1 MSIQSSLIIPD
12 DSNLDVQ
19 LDFQQAI
26 FNFFR
31 QASGIFCVLK
41 GPEYIFELANPSFL
55 HFVGQR
61 ELIGKT
67 MREVL
72 PELKEQGFFEIL
84 DRVYTSK
91 ISYSNAEMPLSF
103 TQADGTKKETYGN
116 FTFQPVLNPGG
127 EVVGI
132 ILSGYD
138 ITEQVNALKKVE
150 ELEARM
156 RLAVAASNLGIYDYN
171 MLTGEVL
178 ASEAMHEIFG
188 LSGQQHIEAYLKTV
202 QLGENQADRELIYN
216 EALKTGNL
224 NYQFSITLADGEK
237 KWVET
242 HANVY
247 YNKEGEPVRLL
258 GTVKDITN
266 TKNAEEKMAML
277 AAIVESSDD
286 LILSKGLDGVVK
298 SWNDAGERIMGYKAN
313 EMIGQHISKLIPPDR
328 LQEEDEI
335 ISRLKRGERIEH
347 FETRRVRKDGKT
359 IDISLTI
366 SPVKNT
372 KGETIGASKIA
383 RDVTAQK
390 LNERLI
396 SENEERL
403 KVLLEAS
410 DLGTW
415 ELNPVTSEVSYSPR
429 YLEIFGYGRDA
440 SLSHPDL
447 VNHLHPEDRPI
458 RDMAFKEA
466 YKNGVLAYVSRII
479 WNDKSVHWIEAK
491 GKVFYDEDNKPYR
504 LLGTVRDVT
513 NEMNYQKELET
524 REQKFRLL
532 ADSMPQH
539 IWTSDAE
546 GNMNYFNQ
554 SITDY
559 SGMTAEE
566 LGHDGWLKLLRDE
579 EKEEATENWLDAV
592 AEGELF
598 KAEHQFRR
606 HDGQYRWQLTRALP
620 QKDHDGN
627 VVMWV
632 GTSTDVHDWKLSTDA
647 LEEQVKHRTQQLED
661 SNEELSKLN
670 NELAQ
675 FAYVASH
682 DLQEP
687 LRKIQTF
694 SARIQ
699 EIEKNNLSDKGKDY
713 FNRLQNASKRMQ
725 QLILDLLAYSRANTA
740 ERHFENVNLNSM
752 IEGIQ
757 EQLREVILQKNAV
770 IASAKLPT
778 MSCVRYQFEQLFTNL
793 MTNALKFAKADVN
806 PYISISYE
814 VVPGNTIDETNIEK
828 SLDYHHISFKDN
840 GIGFEPEYNE
850 AIFQVFKRLHG
861 KDEYPGTGIGLAI
874 VKKIVENHEGFISA
888 SGEIGV
894 GSVFEMYFPVENRP
908 EL

>member
-1 MSIQSSLIIPD
+1 MIMSIQSSLIIPD
-12 DSNLDVQ
+12 DSNLDIQ

-41 GPEYIFELANPSFL
+41 GPDYVFELANPSFL

-61 ELIGKT
+61 ELIEKT

-72 PELKEQGFFEIL
+72 PELQEQGFFEIL

-103 TQADGTKKETYGN
+103 TQADGTIKETYAN

-127 EVVGI
+127 DVLGI

-138 ITEQVNALKKVE
+138 ITEQVNAHKKVE

-178 ASEAMHEIFG
+178 ASEAMNEIFG
-188 LSGQQHIEAYLKTV
+188 VSGQQDVEVYLKMM
-202 QLGENQADRELIYN
+202 LLSEGGGKRERIYE
-216 EALKTGNL
+216 EALKSGSL
-224 NYQFSITLADGEK
+224 NYQFSITLAEGEK

-242 HANVY
+242 NANVY
-247 YNKEGEPVRLL
+247 YDKEGKPVRLL

-286 LILSKGLDGVVK
+286 LILSKGLDGIVK
-298 SWNDAGERIMGYKAN
+298 SWNDAGERIMGYKAH
-313 EMIGQHISKLIPPDR
+313 EMIGQHISKLIPLDR

-335 ISRLKRGERIEH
+335 ISRLKKGERIEH
-347 FETRRVRKDGKT
+347 FETRRVRKDGTT

-415 ELNPVTSEVSYSPR
+415 ELNPITREVSYSPR

-458 RDMAFKEA
+458 RDKAFKEA
-466 YKNGVLAYVSRII
+466 YESGVLAYVSRII
-479 WNDKSVHWIEAK
+479 WRDKSVHWIEAK
-491 GKVFYDEDNKPYR
+491 GKVFYDEQKQPYR

-513 NEMNYQKELET
+513 VEMNYQKELES
-524 REQKFRLL
+524 REQKFKLL

-554 SITDY
+554 SVYDY
-559 SGMTAEE
+559 SGLTAEE
-566 LGHDGWLKLLRDE
+566 LGHEGWLKLLRAE
-579 EKEEATENWLDAV
+579 EKEDAKENWLDAV

-606 HDGQYRWQLTRALP
+606 HDGQYRWQLSRAIP
-620 QKDHDGN
+620 QKDEEGN

-632 GTSTDVHDWKLSTDA
+632 GTSTDVHDWKLSTNA

-661 SNEELSKLN
+661 SNDELSKLN

-699 EIEKNNLSDKGKDY
+699 EIEKDTLSDKGKDY

-740 ERHFENVNLNSM
+740 ERHFEVVNLNLM
-752 IEGIQ
+752 LEGIE
-757 EQLREVILQKNAV
+757 EQLREIILQKNAV
-770 IASAKLPT
+770 IESAELPA
-778 MSCVRYQFEQLFTNL
+778 MSCVQYQFEQLFTNL
-793 MTNALKFAKADVN
+793 MTNALKFSKANVS
-806 PYISISYE
+806 PHISINYE
-814 VVPGNTIDETNIEK
+814 VLPGSAIDESNIDK
-828 SLDYHHISFKDN
+828 TRDYHHISFKDN

-874 VKKIVENHEGFISA
+874 VKKIVDNHSGIIRA
-888 SGEIGV
+888 SGQLNV
-894 GSVFEMYFPVENRP
+894 GTVFDMYFPVEGN
-908 EL
+908 